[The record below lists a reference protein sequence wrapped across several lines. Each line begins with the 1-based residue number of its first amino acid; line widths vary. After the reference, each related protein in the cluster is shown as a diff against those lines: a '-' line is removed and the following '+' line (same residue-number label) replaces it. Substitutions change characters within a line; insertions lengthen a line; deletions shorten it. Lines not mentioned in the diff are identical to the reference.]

1 MSLCMPSLLSICRD
15 PFADQEVASSAFC
28 GMLDI
33 PVMLYELSS
42 FVFFLIPL
50 VMMVFLY
57 MRMGIRI
64 RMTSA
69 QNLGQSRQGDER
81 RKQNNKSVLQML
93 GDFTFIL
100 FIFYSLLLQLL
111 LFSLSSSAGLLF
123 MHRGC
128 SMCCMLS
135 TGRTNSYLFLTQGL
149 LYVLHVKHR

>member
-1 MSLCMPSLLSICRD
+1 MSSILSICRD
-15 PFADQEVASSAFC
+15 PFDGQEVASSAFC

-42 FVFFLIPL
+42 FVFFLLPL

-57 MRMGIRI
+57 VRMGIRI

-81 RKQNNKSVLQML
+81 RKQNKKSVLQML
-93 GDFTFIL
+93 GDFYLHLVFIL
-100 FIFYSLLLQLL
+100 FPPLAAVVV
-111 LFSLSSSAGLLF
+111 FSF
-123 MHRGC
+123 
-128 SMCCMLS
+128 
-135 TGRTNSYLFLTQGL
+135 FLCWAPFHAQRL